1 MTETSILRHF
11 DQTRETILKTDSFN
25 YVNDEVLSQY
35 DDEEVLHS
43 IAFYSKNMS
52 SAECNYEIY
61 DKKLLIIIWAFEH
74 WRLELKL
81 TDISIKMFI
90 NHQALISLMK
100 DKKLSWQQMRWV

>member
-1 MTETSILRHF
+1 MKRRMTETFILRHF

-52 SAECNYEIY
+52 SAECHYEIY

-74 WRLELKL
+74 
-81 TDISIKMFI
+81 
-90 NHQALISLMK
+90 
-100 DKKLSWQQMRWV
+100 